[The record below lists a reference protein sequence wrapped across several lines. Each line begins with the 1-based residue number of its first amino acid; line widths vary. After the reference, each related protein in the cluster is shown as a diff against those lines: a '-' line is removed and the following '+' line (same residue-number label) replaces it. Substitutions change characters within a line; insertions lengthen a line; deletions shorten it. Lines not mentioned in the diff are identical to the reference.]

1 MAGIGGKQGVML
13 DAKSGKVASA
23 KAEDDST
30 VIAEKVVGAHD
41 PTLESD

>member
-1 MAGIGGKQGVML
+1 MADQGGKQQVML
-13 DAKSGKVASA
+13 NAKSGKVASE

-41 PTLESD
+41 PTLDAD